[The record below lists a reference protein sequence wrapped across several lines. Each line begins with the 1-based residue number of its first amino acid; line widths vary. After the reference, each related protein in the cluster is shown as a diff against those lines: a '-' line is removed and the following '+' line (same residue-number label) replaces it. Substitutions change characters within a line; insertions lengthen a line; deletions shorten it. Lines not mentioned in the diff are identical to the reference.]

1 MTDQRLTLE
10 ELTAIRE
17 RLEGERP
24 GPGISQLHCTCTMCD
39 RYKLLAEIDRLRGE
53 LHQLKRALSPSRA
66 GAEPWDGMP
75 SLDYFVRV
83 AERMR
88 EREPRVDAACTP
100 TKSAP

>member
-1 MTDQRLTLE
+1 MNEQRLTPQE
-10 ELTAIRE
+10 EATIRDE
-17 RLEGERP
+17 VRCFAVINTR
-24 GPGISQLHCTCTMCD
+24 D
-39 RYKLLAEIDRLRGE
+39 VVKLLAEIDRLRGE